1 MRDRAEAGISFID
14 DEGSVVALDESAT
27 ELLWRELDGL
37 DAATV
42 SACPTCRSRVVACV
56 AVVDLLSAR
65 GNEEWILDLVE
76 LAEDAPTLHLYVVD
90 QRIRCAHRAWR
101 DPGYEEWFDAI
112 DDRPR
117 ARRV

>member
-1 MRDRAEAGISFID
+1 MRGRDDGLSFVD
-14 DEGSVVALDESAT
+14 DEGSVVTLDERTSDT
-27 ELLWRELDGL
+27 LGRELGGL

-56 AVVDLLSAR
+56 ALVDLLVGQGHER
-65 GNEEWILDLVE
+65 WILDLVE
-76 LAEDAPTLHLYVVD
+76 LAEDAPTLHLYVID
-90 QRIRCAHRAWR
+90 HQTRCAHRTWR
-101 DPGYEEWFDAI
+101 DPGYEEWWSAI